1 MSVTECKLR
10 IDEILSKSRIES
22 ELDKINVCASIYHEI
37 IKEGPLA
44 AEILQYFLEKS
55 YDFRNTAG
63 SQILTK
69 DYSITESE
77 ERLLRKQ
84 NFDVIN
90 ALFGQQ
96 LSKNLPQ
103 KEFYKKVWEV
113 VIQSPSLDTE
123 KAKIFALYVI
133 RSDAR
138 TPYYQLNLDNS
149 VQMSNEAFS
158 NYSQSLK
165 EYIQKAQFILRTN
178 LFEQRTSRA
187 SVLLDLIEELKSR
200 EEKAV
205 LMSHLM
211 AMQQLASLNQQLDE
225 LKKKLS
231 KTLDDKD
238 EKVESN

>member
-1 MSVTECKLR
+1 MSVTECRLK

-37 IKEGPLA
+37 IKENALA
-44 AEILQYFLEKS
+44 AEMLQYFLEKS
-55 YDFRNTAG
+55 YDFRNTSG
-63 SQILTK
+63 SQVLIK
-69 DYSITESE
+69 DYDITESE
-77 ERLLRKQ
+77 ERLLRKR

-90 ALFGQQ
+90 ALFEQQ

-113 VIQSPSLDTE
+113 VIQSPSLDSE

-133 RSDAR
+133 RSDVR

-149 VQMSNEAFS
+149 VLMSNEAFA
-158 NYSQSLK
+158 NCSQSLK

-205 LMSHLM
+205 LMSHLL

-231 KTLDDKD
+231 KTLD
-238 EKVESN
+238 EKVEPN

>member
-1 MSVTECKLR
+1 MSVTECKLK
-10 IDEILSKSRIES
+10 IDEILSKSCIES
-22 ELDKINVCASIYHEI
+22 ELDKINVCANIYQEI

-55 YDFRNTAG
+55 YDICSTVD

-69 DYSITESE
+69 DYGITESE

-84 NFDVIN
+84 NFGVIN
-90 ALFGQQ
+90 ALFEQQ
-96 LSKNLPQ
+96 LSKNLPA
-103 KEFYKKVWEV
+103 KEFYRKVWEV

-138 TPYYQLNLDNS
+138 TPYYQLDLDSS
-149 VQMSNEAFS
+149 VLMSNETFT

-187 SVLLDLIEELKSR
+187 SVLLDLIEKLDSR

-205 LMSHLM
+205 LLSHLL
-211 AMQQLASLNQQLDE
+211 AMQQLASLNLQLDE
-225 LKKKLS
+225 LKKKFS
-231 KTLDDKD
+231 KTLDDKT
-238 EKVESN
+238 EKAEPN